1 MDLQP
6 TRQFD
11 YLQRSLSIFLTNS
24 SDMSEQF
31 ESLIDE
37 LIQENKQINKSPKVC
52 FYFIYIYLILSIYSQ
67 HSPEPS
73 SSDLQPTSTSPQ
85 PLPVSFY
92 SSEFS
97 CLEFLFNRKSVQ
109 HQLQLIRN
117 LHHRNG

>member
-11 YLQRSLSIFLTNS
+11 YLQRTLSIFLTNP

-52 FYFIYIYLILSIYSQ
+52 FYFMYIYLILSIYSQ

-92 SSEFS
+92 SSKF
-97 CLEFLFNRKSVQ
+97 
-109 HQLQLIRN
+109 
-117 LHHRNG
+117 